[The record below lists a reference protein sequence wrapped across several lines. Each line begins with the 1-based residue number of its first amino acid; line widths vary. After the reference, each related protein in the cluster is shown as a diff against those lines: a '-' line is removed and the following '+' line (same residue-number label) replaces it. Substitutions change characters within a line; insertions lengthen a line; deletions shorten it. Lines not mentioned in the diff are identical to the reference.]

1 MNKSADIQMN
11 STTSNVILLINCS
24 MKKKVLE
31 LNFSL
36 IFFIQELVFMITFKD
51 NLYRPSYKVVN
62 Q

>member
-11 STTSNVILLINCS
+11 STTANVILLINCS

-31 LNFSL
+31 LNSSFIFS
-36 IFFIQELVFMITFKD
+36 IQELFFMITFKD

>member
-11 STTSNVILLINCS
+11 STTANVILLINCS

-36 IFFIQELVFMITFKD
+36 IFSIQFFISFKD